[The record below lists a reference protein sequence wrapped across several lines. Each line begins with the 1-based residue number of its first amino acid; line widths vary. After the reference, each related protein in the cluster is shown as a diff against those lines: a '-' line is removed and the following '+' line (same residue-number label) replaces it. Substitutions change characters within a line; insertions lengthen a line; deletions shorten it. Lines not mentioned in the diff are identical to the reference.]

1 VVGAFLYLTA
11 CSVKNRVRRRVR
23 RLREPRYV
31 VGLLVGLAYMWFMV
45 FRNAVHPRGPRV
57 GPGAGEAGA
66 AALAAIAGPVQF
78 LGSLLLFTIA
88 AVAWAWPGAGQP
100 IRFSRAE
107 VQFLFP
113 APVTRRQLVHYELLR
128 SQLGILFGSAIATLF
143 MRGGSRG
150 GSWALLVGLWVVLM
164 AVRLHLMGV
173 ALRRTSLARHGA
185 SGLAQQWLPLAVV
198 VGAVGVLAAAVLG
211 EWPRL
216 AAMATGEEV
225 FRSLQR
231 AAIEGPAGAVLW
243 PFRALVRLPMSSG
256 AEFWRALPPALA
268 ILAANYAWVLR
279 SDTAFEEAS
288 AAQAEKRAAARR
300 APRAAVRGA
309 APTPFTLAAAG
320 RPEAAI
326 LWKNLILVGRY
337 VSLRTL
343 LRLLPIVLV
352 FALAARGA
360 GGTGLASVVA
370 AGSLMFAGFAV
381 LMGSQMMRNDLRQDL
396 ANLALLKTW
405 PLRGAVLLR
414 GEVLAPTVVVTA
426 VAWLLLL
433 AAAVF
438 GGGLRVDNPGLA
450 AFAANRYSF
459 LAAAAILAP
468 ALILSQV
475 VVQNGLAVLFPA
487 WVTVGASRARGIDA
501 MGQRLLMV
509 AAILLTLLASVLPG
523 TIVALAFA
531 GVVYWLTG
539 AVLVVLPACIVAAVV
554 AGECW
559 LAIEGL
565 GRVFDRT
572 DVTAVD
578 AAE

>member
-1 VVGAFLYLTA
+1 MVGAFLYLTA
-11 CSVKNRVRRRVR
+11 CSIRNRVRRRLR

-45 FRNAVHPRGPRV
+45 FRNMARPGRGP
-57 GPGAGEAGA
+57 GGADAGAAGA
-66 AALAAIAGPVQF
+66 AALAAAAGPVQF

-88 AVAWAWPGAGQP
+88 AVAWVWPGAGQP

-113 APVTRRQLVHYELLR
+113 APVTRRQLVHYELMR

-143 MRGGSRG
+143 MRGGSLR
-150 GSWALLVGLWVVLM
+150 SWALLAGIWVVLM

-185 SGLAQQWLPLAVV
+185 SGLARQWLPLAVI
-198 VGAVGVLAAAVLG
+198 VGVVGVLAAAVIG

-216 AAMATGEEV
+216 AGMATGDEV
-225 FRSLQR
+225 FRAMQR
-231 AAIEGPAGAVLW
+231 VGREGAAGAVLW

-256 AEFWRALPPALA
+256 AEFWHALPAALA

-279 SDTAFEEAS
+279 SDAAFEEAS
-288 AAQAEKRAAARR
+288 AAQAEKRATDRR
-300 APRAAVRGA
+300 APRAAIKGA
-309 APTPFTLAAAG
+309 AATPFTLAAAG
-320 RPEAAI
+320 RPETAI

-343 LRLLPIVLV
+343 VRLLPIILVL
-352 FALAARGA
+352 ALVARGA
-360 GGTGLASVVA
+360 GGTGLASAVA
-370 AGSLMFAGFAV
+370 AGSLLFAGFAV

-405 PLRGAVLLR
+405 PLRGAALLR

-438 GGGLRVDNPGLA
+438 GGGLRFDSPGLA
-450 AFAANRYSF
+450 AFAASRLSF

-509 AAILLTLLASVLPG
+509 AAILLTLVASVLPG
-523 TIVALAFA
+523 TIAALAFA

-539 AVLVVLPACIVAAVV
+539 TVLIVLPALVVAAVV

-578 AAE
+578 AVE